1 MLKPFPLGVAIS
13 TAFTGY
19 GYDCHCHSS
28 GILQLLKLQNVILH
42 CSQDCLALLFVLR
55 TIRSLSFPRNN
66 SLIIFLPSPSSVDIL
81 TPKFCKPSW
90 KTNTSNRHAGLESEM
105 ENSNQNHNEIPLHIH
120 QDGQANIR
128 KKKWKITSVD
138 EDVEKLETLCIADG
152 NVKWCSHCRK
162 QFGGSSKS

>member
-1 MLKPFPLGVAIS
+1 MLQPLPLGVAIS

-28 GILQLLKLQNVILH
+28 GILQLLRLQSVILQ
-42 CSQDCLALLFVLR
+42 CNQNCLALLFDLH
-55 TIRSLSFPRNN
+55 TIRSLSFPGNN
-66 SLIIFLPSPSSVDIL
+66 SFIIFLPSPSSVAI
-81 TPKFCKPSW
+81 PIPNFCKPSW

-105 ENSNQNHNEIPLHIH
+105 GNSNQNHNEIPLHIH
-120 QDGQANIR
+120 QDGLANIR

-152 NVKWCSHCRK
+152 NVKWLQPLQK
-162 QFGGSSKS
+162 TVVFLKT